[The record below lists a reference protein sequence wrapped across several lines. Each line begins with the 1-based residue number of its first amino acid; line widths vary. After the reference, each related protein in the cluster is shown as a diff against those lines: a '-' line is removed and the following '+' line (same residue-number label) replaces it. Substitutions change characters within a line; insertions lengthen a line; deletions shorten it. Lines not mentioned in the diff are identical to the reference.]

1 MTNLLDFPLIL
12 STRRNHGL
20 EHATIHI
27 LTAMKPG
34 RPLAGRS
41 TPLGF
46 YLYGDVSDEDVQ
58 TAVYDALR
66 RFQAGES
73 QLAIH
78 PGCGTNYLTSGAAAS
93 LGALTVL
100 SLGDRK
106 ARWSRWPDVLI
117 AATVALI
124 VAQPLGPKLQQHITT
139 SGDMGDLEIVS
150 VRRLGR
156 NAHYVETQSHC

>member
-1 MTNLLDFPLIL
+1 MTNLLDYPLIL
-12 STRRNHGL
+12 NTRRNHGL
-20 EHATIHI
+20 EHATIHV

-41 TPLGF
+41 TPFGF

-58 TAVYDALR
+58 TAVYDALHR
-66 RFQAGES
+66 LDEGER

-106 ARWSRWPDVLI
+106 ARWSRWPDVLV
-117 AATVALI
+117 AVTLALI
-124 VAQPLGPKLQQHITT
+124 IAQPLGPKLQQHVTT

-150 VRRLGR
+150 VRCIGQ
-156 NAHYVETQSHC
+156 NAHYVETRSS

>member
-1 MTNLLDFPLIL
+1 MTNLLDYPLIL
-12 STRRNHGL
+12 NTRRNHGL
-20 EHATIHI
+20 EHATIHV
-27 LTAMKPG
+27 LTAMQPG

-41 TPLGF
+41 TPFGF
-46 YLYGDVSDEDVQ
+46 YLYGNVSDEDVQ
-58 TAVYDALR
+58 TAAYDALHR
-66 RFQAGES
+66 LEEGER

-106 ARWSRWPDVLI
+106 ARWSRLPEVLI
-117 AATVALI
+117 AATLAMI
-124 VAQPLGPKLQQHITT
+124 VAQPLGPKLQQHVTT

-150 VRRLGR
+150 IRRLGK
-156 NAHYVETQSHC
+156 NAHYVETRST

>member
-1 MTNLLDFPLIL
+1 MTNLLEYPLIL
-12 STRRNHGL
+12 NTRRNHGL

-41 TPLGF
+41 TPFGF
-46 YLYGDVSDEDVQ
+46 YLYGDVSDEDLQ
-58 TAVYDALR
+58 TAVYNALQ
-66 RFQAGES
+66 RFEEGER

-78 PGCGTNYLTSGAAAS
+78 PGCGTNYLVSGTAAS
-93 LGALTVL
+93 LGVLTVL

-117 AATVALI
+117 AATLALI
-124 VAQPLGPKLQQHITT
+124 IAQPLGPKLQQHVTT

-150 VRRLGR
+150 VRRLGQ
-156 NAHYVETQSHC
+156 NSHYVETRSS

>member
-20 EHATIHI
+20 EHATIHL
-27 LTAMKPG
+27 LTMRRPG

-41 TPLGF
+41 TPFGF
-46 YLYGDVSDEDVQ
+46 YLYGDVADEELES
-58 TAVYDALR
+58 AVYTALQR
-66 RFQAGES
+66 LDDGER

-78 PGCGTNYLTSGAAAS
+78 PGCGTNYLVSGAAAS
-93 LGALTVL
+93 LSALAVL

-117 AATVALI
+117 AATLALI
-124 VAQPLGPKLQQHITT
+124 IAQPLGPKLQQYVTT

-150 VRRLGR
+150 VRRIGPR
-156 NAHYVETQSHC
+156 AHYVETRSS